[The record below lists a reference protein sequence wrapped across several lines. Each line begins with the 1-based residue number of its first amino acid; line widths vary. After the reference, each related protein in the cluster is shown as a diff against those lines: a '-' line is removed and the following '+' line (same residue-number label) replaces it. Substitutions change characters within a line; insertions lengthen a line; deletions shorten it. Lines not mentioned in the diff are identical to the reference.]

1 LLTKSFDGK
10 KVVSVSVEKN
20 NQSLLKVWDFSKNK
34 DLVDEEK
41 ELFEFEEKHKVSS
54 VIFSPDGEKLL
65 TRCYQK
71 KAGKSQKETP
81 LSIWNVGTGKK
92 IISLLDDNNNQN
104 QLTTIAFSIGDK
116 IGISR
121 EGIDDNNSDIRYVNQ
136 QATLNII
143 DLSINKEIKIFAYKT
158 NDKGSIGFNNS
169 SVPIVF
175 SPDGKIIASAHCIVH
190 NGKIKENENPIELWD
205 TEKGEKIFSFDGH
218 GKVLPVGLDGGRRII
233 PQEADTAVSALAF
246 NHDGTMLASGSRD
259 GSIKLWEISPKKN
272 NSDSKDSVSSP
283 TETRQDPTGLTPS
296 TRNEQF
302 TFNKQDPSKQST
314 TEIKPPV
321 KEPIPPDDINEYYGV
336 VAISQNTGRY
346 GFCFAHHKD
355 KQEAANHALS
365 FCNARDAK
373 VVLCVKN
380 QWFALASGG
389 GGAFGWAHGSDPD
402 KVRERAINECLRF
415 SNTAQ
420 IVVLDHSNNKNHLNQ
435 SLKST
440 STNPGWDK
448 SDVSSDIKKDY
459 DKILNSH
466 HKGFIS
472 ELKNT
477 FAEFP
482 DIRILVWK
490 NAAEIGNTHAMVL
503 YAKHLEYAQTP
514 DLEKSLNYMKKAAQN
529 EDAFAMTELAYFYIY
544 GKGIPKNIDE
554 GIQWLRKASELE
566 DPQAMSSLA
575 YYFRDKYKDSENSFF
590 WAKKGSNLG
599 NTNAIIQL
607 AHCYYQGFGV
617 DKNEA
622 ECFRLYLKAA
632 DLGNSLSVNNV
643 GVCYAKGIGVDK
655 DDKKSFEM
663 YLKSAELGLLSGMYN
678 VANCYKNGKGTS
690 EDREKA
696 IEWYKKS
703 AKYGEE
709 RSRKTLKEMG
719 IDY

>member
-1 LLTKSFDGK
+1 MHSIFNSVSTTFLYAGFFDLTAFAIILIGFMPCTAKSELNKNSYAASFDPIYAKLLLDPRIQK
-10 KVVSVSVEKN
+10 KLVISDQQKESITMILIE
-20 NQSLLKVWDFSKNK
+20 FNK
-34 DLVDEEK
+34 DLLQNLNPNDNSIFSEK
-41 ELFEFEEKHKVSS
+41 TNLSKTTENNLELKSLKENYTEQFLSILSSNQLELFLEYYLQARFFNDATSVFFMNIVQDKIGLSSKQIDQLKVIQNHFNSDRLSAFQEEQKNASKISGDSVETIMQLRSS
-54 VIFSPDGEKLL
+54 YTRLKEK
-65 TRCYQK
+65 
-71 KAGKSQKETP
+71 
-81 LSIWNVGTGKK
+81 
-92 IISLLDDNNNQN
+92 QN
-104 QLTTIAFSIGDK
+104 QLGNTSLDDVLKILTHEQWLKFQQMLGQDFLVNNTYFLTRMTT
-116 IGISR
+116 
-121 EGIDDNNSDIRYVNQ
+121 
-136 QATLNII
+136 
-143 DLSINKEIKIFAYKT
+143 KT
-158 NDKGSIGFNNS
+158 
-169 SVPIVF
+169 
-175 SPDGKIIASAHCIVH
+175 
-190 NGKIKENENPIELWD
+190 
-205 TEKGEKIFSFDGH
+205 
-218 GKVLPVGLDGGRRII
+218 
-233 PQEADTAVSALAF
+233 
-246 NHDGTMLASGSRD
+246 
-259 GSIKLWEISPKKN
+259 
-272 NSDSKDSVSSP
+272 KD
-283 TETRQDPTGLTPS
+283 
-296 TRNEQF
+296 EQF
-302 TFNKQDPSKQST
+302 TFNKQDPSKQSI

-321 KEPIPPDDINEYYGV
+321 KAPITPENINEYYGV
-336 VAISQNTGRY
+336 VAVSQNTGRY

-365 FCNARDAK
+365 FCNSRDAK

-380 QWFALASGG
+380 SWFALASGG

-402 KVRERAINECLRF
+402 EVRERAINECLRF

-440 STNPGWDK
+440 STKPGWDK
-448 SDVSSDIKKDY
+448 SDVSSDIKNDY

-482 DIRILVWK
+482 DIRISVWK

-514 DLEKSLNYMKKAAQN
+514 DLEKSFNYMKKAAQN

-607 AHCYYQGFGV
+607 AHCYYHGFGV

-655 DDKKSFEM
+655 DDKKSYEM
-663 YLKSAELGLLSGMYN
+663 YLKSAELGLLLGMYN